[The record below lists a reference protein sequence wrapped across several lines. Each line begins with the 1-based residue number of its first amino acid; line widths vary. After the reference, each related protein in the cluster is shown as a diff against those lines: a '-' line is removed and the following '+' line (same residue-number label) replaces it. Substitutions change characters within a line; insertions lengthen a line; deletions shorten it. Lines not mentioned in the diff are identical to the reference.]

1 MDDQRKLAWV
11 WRNRQKKQRSQS
23 ISDVTKGMVEQI
35 RAERFEPAMQMA
47 DVLAAC
53 VDEMF
58 RHHCRVASFKNHVL
72 QIHVDDVAMV
82 SSFQRNWSQ
91 RILEQMRASVG
102 RGHVRKIV
110 FRFGRDGVFIPP
122 A

>member
-1 MDDQRKLAWV
+1 MDDQLKLAWV

-23 ISDVTKGMVEQI
+23 ISDVAKGMVEKI

-47 DVLAAC
+47 DVLAAS

-58 RHHCRVASFKNHVL
+58 RHHCRVASFNNHVL
-72 QIHVDDVAMV
+72 QIHVDDAAMV
-82 SSFQRNWSQ
+82 SSIQRNWSQ
-91 RILEQMRASVG
+91 RILEQMRASLG
-102 RGHVRKIV
+102 RGQVRKIV

-122 A
+122 V